1 VRPIGLTATA
11 FLAFT
16 VAACSPQPPAYP
28 SPTPESTTAPVGAPR
43 DLAPGRILYS
53 QGGVDLW
60 SSAPDGSGRQA
71 VTHDGSAGGYLS
83 AKWSP
88 DGSLIAAQRAM
99 PGENG
104 STLFVVR
111 PDGSSRRLTAVDT
124 FLDGYTWSPDGR
136 YLAYGEVISGAT
148 AAAGGLTIVG
158 AVGNV
163 HLYDTRAD
171 VVMTVGP
178 GTHPAFAPDGARLG
192 YAHLSGA
199 IAFADLSALASGTP
213 DRFPTQFVVNLA
225 DLTRIS
231 TAIAPRGMG
240 LIGGPQFSSD
250 GKLIAYAAIENGPLL
265 EAEQI
270 VYVQEAV
277 PGAPPKTYVVGKT
290 GAVHHVADLRWAP
303 VGQMLAYAI
312 INAQPHHHWLYSIN
326 PQTGERR
333 ELFDSQ
339 QHFLDYSWSPDGKTI
354 LMQLDDGDTWLYF
367 RPDHVGPVGSV
378 KPGGWRPEWCRCSA

>member
-1 VRPIGLTATA
+1 VIA
-11 FLAFT
+11 FLAFI
-16 VAACSPQPPAYP
+16 VAACSPQPPANP
-28 SPTPESTTAPVGAPR
+28 RPTPEPTTAPVGAPK

-53 QGGVDLW
+53 QGGIDLW
-60 SSAPDGSGRQA
+60 SSAPDGTGRRA
-71 VTHDGSAGGYLS
+71 VTHDGSAGGYVS

-88 DGSLIAAQRAM
+88 DGSLVAAERSM
-99 PGENG
+99 LNENG
-104 STLFVVR
+104 STLFVLR
-111 PDGSSRRLTAVDT
+111 PNGSSRRLTAVDT
-124 FLDGYTWSPDGR
+124 FLDGYAWSPDGR

-148 AAAGGLTIVG
+148 AAAGGLTLVG

-163 HLYDTRAD
+163 HLYDTRTD
-171 VVMTVGP
+171 VDMIVGP
-178 GTHPAFAPDGARLG
+178 GTHPAFAPDGTRLG

-199 IAFADLSALASGTP
+199 IAFADLSVLASGTP

-225 DLTRIS
+225 DLSRVS

-270 VYVQEAV
+270 VYIQEAL

-303 VGQMLAYAI
+303 VGQTLAYAI

-326 PQTGERR
+326 PQTGERL

-354 LMQLDDGDTWLYF
+354 LLQLDDGDTWLYF
-367 RPDHVGPVGSV
+367 RPDHAGPVGSV
-378 KPGGWRPEWCRCSA
+378 KPGGWRPYWCRCSA